1 MGQAEAC
8 RKTYGPDRLVEHPVG
23 ERREEVELGGEQLP
37 PRGWHRG
44 GRGVHARA
52 STCVRKG
59 AESQ

>member
-8 RKTYGPDRLVEHPVG
+8 RKTYGPDRLVEHPGG

-52 STCVRKG
+52 STCV
-59 AESQ
+59 